1 MNSLQSASQPIS
13 QGDLIVNVDEIGVQ
27 GGFKGKGQYRLN
39 VEIELLGDILKIT
52 SSYYVTVHL
61 YPTLQK
67 QCMSNP
73 EMEGNPQE
81 VNKELTFHR
90 HAYPIFFFNC
100 VYIGKWDVV
109 TFHSW
114 KG

>member
-1 MNSLQSASQPIS
+1 MRL
-13 QGDLIVNVDEIGVQ
+13 GVQ
-27 GGFKGKGQYRLN
+27 GGFKEKGQYRLN
-39 VEIELLGDILKIT
+39 VEIEPLGDILKIT

-81 VNKELTFHR
+81 VNKELTFHK
-90 HAYPIFFFNC
+90 HAYPVFKKIVF
-100 VYIGKWDVV
+100 ILESGMLLPSIAGED
-109 TFHSW
+109 
-114 KG
+114 